1 MRQNRRRLRRRWG
14 ARGGA
19 VLHGKGNKR
28 SGLRRPLKA
37 RAGGIRGEGKGGSD
51 TCALRGS
58 KWREGGPVST
68 AHSRA
73 GALGRQRCGHDR
85 GGQRL
90 GARRRVEERPGDDMR
105 ARAGKRK
112 ETENEFNSKLKLK

>member
-28 SGLRRPLKA
+28 SGLCRPLKA

-58 KWREGGPVST
+58 KWREGGGVQS
-68 AHSRA
+68 
-73 GALGRQRCGHDR
+73 
-85 GGQRL
+85 
-90 GARRRVEERPGDDMR
+90 ARHTHEQGPSVGS
-105 ARAGKRK
+105 GVGT
-112 ETENEFNSKLKLK
+112 TEVGSG